1 MADAGLLGLEFEGVT
16 ILTTI
21 TIHISL
27 PTTAM
32 TTITITVTRFGRSML
47 RIIVCWGLYRVY
59 VCARF
64 GV

>member
-21 TIHISL
+21 TIHITI
-27 PTTAM
+27 PTTAT

-47 RIIVCWGLYRVY
+47 RIIACRGLYRVY